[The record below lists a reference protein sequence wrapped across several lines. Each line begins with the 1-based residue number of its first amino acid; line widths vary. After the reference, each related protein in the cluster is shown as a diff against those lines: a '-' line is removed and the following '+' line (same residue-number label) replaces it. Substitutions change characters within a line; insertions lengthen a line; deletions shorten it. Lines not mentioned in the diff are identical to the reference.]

1 MYEQVKTGPLYD
13 KVVRSMSTYR
23 SIAARMAS
31 AKSRTQGKLDR
42 RLESLGDKIAEQL
55 SELSGNELQALTC
68 WKDGIMPDTYE
79 IDHDAITEKPY
90 ISIRRIDRWDEEYD
104 VAERKALLK
113 AGDERDETQK
123 KADAAKL
130 RAFLSMTDDT

>member
-1 MYEQVKTGPLYD
+1 MYEQVETGPLYD
-13 KVVRSMSTYR
+13 KAVQLMKTYR

-42 RLESLGDKIAEQL
+42 RLERLAEKIAEQL

-68 WKDGIMPDTYE
+68 WKDGIQRGYYE
-79 IDHDAITEKPY
+79 VDHAEITSKPY

-104 VAERKALLK
+104 VVERKVLLK
-113 AGDERDETQK
+113 AEDQRDDTQK
-123 KADAAKL
+123 EAGATNL
-130 RAFLSMTDDT
+130 RAFLNMLRDE

>member
-123 KADAAKL
+123 KAGAAKL

>member
-1 MYEQVKTGPLYD
+1 MYEQVKTGPLYN

-23 SIAARMAS
+23 SIAARMAN

-42 RLESLGDKIAEQL
+42 RLERLAEKIAEQL

-68 WKDGIMPDTYE
+68 WKDGIQRGYYE
-79 IDHDAITEKPY
+79 VDHAEITSTPY

-113 AGDERDETQK
+113 AIDQRDDTQK
-123 KADAAKL
+123 EADAADL
-130 RAFLSMTDDT
+130 RAFLNMLRDE

>member
-1 MYEQVKTGPLYD
+1 
-13 KVVRSMSTYR
+13 
-23 SIAARMAS
+23 MAS

>member
-1 MYEQVKTGPLYD
+1 
-13 KVVRSMSTYR
+13 
-23 SIAARMAS
+23 MAS

-79 IDHDAITEKPY
+79 IDHDAITEKPRGFN
-90 ISIRRIDRWDEEYD
+90 SPVQQVGRCLRIVDL
-104 VAERKALLK
+104 A
-113 AGDERDETQK
+113 
-123 KADAAKL
+123 
-130 RAFLSMTDDT
+130 S